1 MPDPKI
7 EGMDFPTTLVRE
19 GAACLRV
26 PEITQREGEPLEQ
39 ARSRSP
45 VFFNPRMRLNRDS
58 AVLAL
63 GVHQRRVSR
72 QLTVCEPMCG
82 TGVRGIRMALESPG
96 VERVVMGDMNPR
108 AARLATENA
117 HLNGVSGRVAV
128 RQMEANLLLSLHSR
142 PLSRFDYVDI
152 DPYGSPAPYL
162 DEAVRACKRDGL
174 LALTATDMAPLCGV
188 NPRACLRKYGGR
200 PLRTGYC
207 HESALRLVAG
217 ALVTKAAVHEVSARP
232 VFSYSADH
240 YVRLYME
247 LERGKKKADLRL
259 SEMGYMLHCFNCL
272 DRGAVP
278 SRKLF
283 DSPWCERC
291 GSPMKVAGPMWLGEL
306 AEEAFCD
313 DMLMLSDRS
322 AIGSNRRLI
331 RVIQMVRGEIGFPQ
345 GFYGIDKLCSKL
357 KIPSRATGDVMVALE
372 EAGFR
377 VARTHIDERGLKTD
391 APIGDLESVL
401 KSVKADG

>member
-1 MPDPKI
+1 LPDQKI
-7 EGMDFPTTLVRE
+7 AGMDFPTTMVRE
-19 GAACLRV
+19 GAASLRV
-26 PEITQREGEPLEQ
+26 PDITQREGEPLEQ

-45 VFFNPRMRLNRDS
+45 VFFNPTMKINRDS

-63 GVHQRRVSR
+63 AVHQARISR
-72 QLTVCEPMCG
+72 QLAVCEPMCG
-82 TGVRGIRMALESPG
+82 TGVRGVRLALETPG
-96 VERVVMGDMNPR
+96 VERIVMGDMNSS
-108 AARLATENA
+108 AVRLAQENA
-117 HLNGVSGRVAV
+117 RLNGVSDSVSV
-128 RQMEANLLLSLHSR
+128 RLMEANLLLSLHSK

-200 PLRTGYC
+200 SIRTEYC

-217 ALVTKAAVHEVSARP
+217 ALVVKAATHEISARP
-232 VFSYSADH
+232 VFSYAADH
-240 YVRLYME
+240 YVRLYMG
-247 LERGKKKADLRL
+247 LERGKKKADRRL
-259 SEMGYMLHCFNCL
+259 SKMGYILHCFKCL
-272 DRGAVP
+272 NRRAVP
-278 SRKLF
+278 SREVF
-283 DSPWCERC
+283 GAPGCERC
-291 GSPMKVAGPMWLGEL
+291 GSPMGAAGPMWLGEL

-313 DMLMLSDRS
+313 DMLSVSDRS

-331 RVIQMVRGEIGFPQ
+331 RVIKTVRGEIGFPQ

-357 KIPSRATGDVMVALE
+357 KIPSKATGDVMGALE
-372 EAGFR
+372 EASFR

-391 APIGDLESVL
+391 APIGELEGVL
-401 KSVKADG
+401 KSIRADG

>member
-1 MPDPKI
+1 
-7 EGMDFPTTLVRE
+7 MDFPTTLVLE
-19 GAACLRV
+19 GAARLRV
-26 PEITQREGEPLEQ
+26 PIINRGEGEPLEH

-45 VFFNPRMRLNRDS
+45 VFYNPRMSMNRDS

-63 GVHQRRVSR
+63 GAHQNRVSR
-72 QLTVCEPMCG
+72 TLTVCEPMCG
-82 TGVRGIRMALESPG
+82 TGVRGIRLALEAPG
-96 VERVVMGDMNPR
+96 VERVVMGDMNSS
-108 AARLATENA
+108 AVWLAHENA
-117 HLNGVSGRVAV
+117 RLNGVFDRVSV
-128 RQMEANLLLSLHSR
+128 RLMEANLLLSIHSK
-142 PLSRFDYVDI
+142 PLSRFDYVDV

-217 ALVTKAAVHEVSARP
+217 ALVVKAAAHEISVRP
-232 VFSYSADH
+232 TFSYAADH
-240 YVRLYME
+240 YVRLYMG
-247 LERGKKKADLRL
+247 LERGKKKADRRL
-259 SEMGYMLHCFNCL
+259 SEMGYILHCFKCL
-272 DRGAVP
+272 NRRAVP
-278 SRKLF
+278 SREVF
-283 DSPWCERC
+283 GSPGCERC
-291 GSPMKVAGPMWLGEL
+291 GSPMGAAGPMWLGEL

-313 DMLMLSDRS
+313 DMLSVSDRS

-331 RVIQMVRGEIGFPQ
+331 RVIRMVRGEIGFPQ
-345 GFYGIDKLCSKL
+345 GFYSIDKLCSKL
-357 KIPSRATGDVMVALE
+357 RIPSRARGEVMTALE

-391 APIGDLESVL
+391 APIGELEVAV
-401 KSVKADG
+401 KSAKAAG